1 MSLCYFEHGASATLP
16 HPRKFSPLQDL
27 DFIQSLSDP
36 ERAGMDALI
45 PMLSMFIQSTC
56 PELEEREQA
65 AVNAHMAQSSEPPWF
80 VDGHGLK
87 PWWANED
94 QGPRYPKPAEMTQP
108 DGGYSRCVYC
118 AQPTLGGIN
127 CNCEGEQYHRDT
139 VREHLKLSATQRR
152 ERELSE
158 EGLFQ
163 FTIDLTMIG
172 LGHVD

>member
-1 MSLCYFEHGASATLP
+1 
-16 HPRKFSPLQDL
+16 
-27 DFIQSLSDP
+27 
-36 ERAGMDALI
+36 MDALI

-65 AVNAHMAQSSEPPWF
+65 AVNAHMAQGSEPPWF
-80 VDGHGLK
+80 VDGQGLK
-87 PWWANED
+87 PWWADED